1 MKIRMLDTALVTYA
15 NSQKQ
20 PVPQLAGKGEVIDV
34 PSEVAA
40 ELIKNKVAEAVQV
53 VETAV
58 LKPKKATA
66 CDRTQ
71 TLDSRD

>member
-1 MKIRMLDTALVTYA
+1 MKIRMLDTALVTYS

-34 PSEVAA
+34 PSEVADD
-40 ELIKNKVAEAVQV
+40 LIKSKVAEAVKV

-66 CDRTQ
+66 CDRTRP
-71 TLDSRD
+71 LDSHE

>member
-40 ELIKNKVAEAVQV
+40 DLIKSKVAEAVKV

-58 LKPKKATA
+58 LKTKKATT
-66 CDRTQ
+66 CDRTRP
-71 TLDSRD
+71 LDSHD

>member
-34 PSEVAA
+34 PSDVAEA
-40 ELIKNKVAEAVQV
+40 LIKNKVAEAVKV

-58 LKPKKATA
+58 LKPKKATT
-66 CDRTQ
+66 CDRTRP
-71 TLDSRD
+71 LDSHD